1 VNIIMQHEQY
11 ESGMVVYDWIK
22 PSGLDMDLELA
33 KHNWSGA
40 YTHPWKVCERV
51 VENWRGIML
60 QRWVD
65 TGHGIWVKIEDVEDL
80 LETVRVIIDLRER
93 VRRI

>member
-1 VNIIMQHEQY
+1 
-11 ESGMVVYDWIK
+11 
-22 PSGLDMDLELA
+22 MDLKLA

-40 YTHPWKVCERV
+40 YTPPWRVCERV

-60 QRWVD
+60 QRWMD
-65 TGHGIWVKIEDVEDL
+65 TGHGIWVKIKDVEDL

-93 VRRI
+93 VRRIQI